1 MFEPIV
7 GGKCGSNECSAF
19 RGHQKHFVVIFRK
32 GLRLN
37 KMEYCRNRNQE
48 NRLSNISD
56 QNIGQNVRLANK
68 EREKDSH

>member
-1 MFEPIV
+1 MAD
-7 GGKCGSNECSAF
+7 GKYGSNECSAF
-19 RGHQKHFVVIFRK
+19 RGHQNHFVVIFRK